1 VIAYQVG
8 KLINPVHL
16 FHPKLNIKGKVV
28 DGSREARHKI
38 KYLPSKTYIDYQ
50 GMYKN
55 DFSLQALACPLT
67 IGVRPSNVLLCRV
80 PDLCFSILMGY
91 TDCRDEFFSE
101 YWSSAAFCLLVRDRD
116 FKGVFMGER
125 TMTIGEMDRKGLKE
139 VLRELLPEVL
149 GEYRERR
156 EIDLV
161 ERVVRVE
168 EGLHNLHELMQRQ
181 LKFME
186 QQFEQVNRRFE
197 QVDKRFEEVDKR
209 FAMLQWFMGLGFS
222 GIAVLMALFNYL

>member
-1 VIAYQVG
+1 
-8 KLINPVHL
+8 
-16 FHPKLNIKGKVV
+16 
-28 DGSREARHKI
+28 
-38 KYLPSKTYIDYQ
+38 
-50 GMYKN
+50 
-55 DFSLQALACPLT
+55 
-67 IGVRPSNVLLCRV
+67 
-80 PDLCFSILMGY
+80 
-91 TDCRDEFFSE
+91 
-101 YWSSAAFCLLVRDRD
+101 
-116 FKGVFMGER
+116 MGER